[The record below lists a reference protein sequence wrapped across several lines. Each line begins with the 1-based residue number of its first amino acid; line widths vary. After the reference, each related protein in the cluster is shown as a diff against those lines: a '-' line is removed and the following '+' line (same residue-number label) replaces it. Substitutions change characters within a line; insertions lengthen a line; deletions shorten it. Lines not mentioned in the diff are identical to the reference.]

1 MEKEQKKNVLLE
13 ITEEMIE
20 KADSYIPLEKKM
32 SFARLV
38 APDCVEKV
46 EMSVQKA
53 QSDATLTLPQM
64 WREKTELKQLYLLQF
79 FLREYLHI
87 DVPDNF
93 GTSDYNAYA
102 KFHPICQLERFK
114 YKSSPAIK
122 DKVYDLLSDFRDLK
136 RFLEV
141 EIHSELANRND
152 PLERFLAGV
161 TLLSSSENIKE
172 LLTEL
177 QQKSSELEGKLK
189 QRNARRKTADAKKVE
204 AEKGKGN
211 ETNVE

>member
-1 MEKEQKKNVLLE
+1 MDKEQKKIVELD

-32 SFARLV
+32 FFAKLV
-38 APDCVEKV
+38 APDCIEKV
-46 EMSVQKA
+46 EMSVQKT

-87 DVPDNF
+87 NVPDGF
-93 GTSDYNAYA
+93 GTDDYNAYA

-141 EIHSELANRND
+141 EIHSELENRND

-177 QQKSSELEGKLK
+177 KSKSGELEEKLK
-189 QRNARRKTADAKKVE
+189 QRNTHRKSADAKKLE
-204 AEKGKGN
+204 AVKAKGKDEN
-211 ETNVE
+211 AE

>member
-1 MEKEQKKNVLLE
+1 MEKEQKNNVVLE

-20 KADSYIPLEKKM
+20 KADSYIPLEQKM

-38 APDCVEKV
+38 APDCVENV

-93 GTSDYNAYA
+93 GTNDYNAYA

-152 PLERFLAGV
+152 LLEPLLAGV
-161 TLLSSSENIKE
+161 TLLSSPVNIKE

-177 QQKSSELEGKLK
+177 KSKSGELEKKLK
-189 QRNARRKTADAKKVE
+189 QRNTHRKSADAKKLE
-204 AEKGKGN
+204 AVKAKGKDEN
-211 ETNVE
+211 AE